1 MKRRKY
7 ALTAVVLLLAAL
19 AACFQLPQLAEPRF
33 QIANRIRSLLVRY
46 DLTNR
51 ADAYEI
57 RQIMTQ
63 DPSTSRTL
71 MWQSQDEDNGA
82 LAEIR
87 EKGAPVSQ
95 VVPAQSSV
103 LTDNGVT
110 RHLHTAA
117 VTGLTPGTSYEYRVG
132 NDRKRSSWMPLETP
146 AGNTFSALI
155 FPDSQSADY
164 SGWKTLAQKAY
175 KDHPDVS
182 FFVNMG
188 DLVDNGEHAYQWD
201 AWFDALQ
208 GVIERIPVAPILGNH
223 ETYTLDW
230 KVRRPLAYLQL
241 FQLPAG
247 DSHYAGEFYS
257 FDIGEVHFVV
267 LNTQDSEL
275 KEWEPNLFKDE
286 AEWLRRDL
294 TGTKKKW
301 KVILMHRD
309 VLQYGFASRPTPREE
324 GFSDTGRFFMP
335 IFDEFQVDAV
345 LTAHLHTFRDRGHI
359 KGFRRDGTGPLYLLT
374 GVAGDVQYR
383 GLWKRHALDEMV
395 APQPEDRNY
404 LLLQAS
410 KEALEFICYD
420 KNGQKMH
427 AVSITK

>member
-7 ALTAVVLLLAAL
+7 ALTAAVLLLAAL
-19 AACFQLPQLAEPRF
+19 TACFQLPQLAEPRLK
-33 QIANRIRSLLVRY
+33 IANRIRSLLVRY

-87 EKGAPVSQ
+87 KKGEPVSQ
-95 VVPAQSSV
+95 VVKAQSSV

-164 SGWKTLAQKAY
+164 SGWKTLVQKAY
-175 KDHPDVS
+175 KDHRDVS

-247 DSHYAGEFYS
+247 DARYAGEFYS
-257 FDIGEVHFVV
+257 FDVGEVHFVV

-335 IFDEFQVDAV
+335 IFDEVQVDAV

-383 GLWKRHALDEMV
+383 GLWKQHALDEMV